1 MKKYLR
7 MAAGLILAAALLV
20 QQVMP
25 VRAWN
30 EVITCTVLGDSI
42 AKGYSSD
49 KVNKIK
55 CYGRIVTEQLA
66 EENEAY
72 FDYQNYAKN
81 GLDTAGLNEKV
92 LSRDTVKRN
101 LNKSDIVLI
110 TMGSNDL
117 LNEFKHVSQQI
128 LNSNTKFRSANQAL
142 SELQEG
148 VKKNPLTIL
157 KIVDALSN
165 WDYGSFETEWMK
177 AMETVSQQ
185 KKKNAQVIVTN
196 IYNPVYNMELP
207 GTLNKVVEN
216 IIGNMNSIIEKR
228 ASDYGYQVV
237 DLFNSSI
244 VAFVQG
250 DGLHP
255 SQEGQELIAGMVY
268 KLVEDPDSRED
279 VLEED
284 SQSVDGGAVKGEA
297 QDKTGGQAENR
308 ENAAAPDAES
318 ENVKQMQENQAEK
331 TENEKNLTDKQSG
344 QQEHSRR
351 ADWLGIAAGVILA
364 ASGICLLYLMNRKKK
379 G

>member
-1 MKKYLR
+1 
-7 MAAGLILAAALLV
+7 
-20 QQVMP
+20 
-25 VRAWN
+25 
-30 EVITCTVLGDSI
+30 
-42 AKGYSSD
+42 
-49 KVNKIK
+49 
-55 CYGRIVTEQLA
+55 
-66 EENEAY
+66 
-72 FDYQNYAKN
+72 
-81 GLDTAGLNEKV
+81 
-92 LSRDTVKRN
+92 
-101 LNKSDIVLI
+101 
-110 TMGSNDL
+110 MGSNDL

-185 KKKNAQVIVTN
+185 KKENAQVIVTN

-318 ENVKQMQENQAEK
+318 ENVKQMQENQAGK